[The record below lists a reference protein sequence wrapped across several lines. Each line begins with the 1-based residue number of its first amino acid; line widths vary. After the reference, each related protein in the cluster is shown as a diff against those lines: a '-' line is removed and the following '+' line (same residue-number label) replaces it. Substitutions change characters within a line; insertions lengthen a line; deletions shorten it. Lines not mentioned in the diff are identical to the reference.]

1 MTLYKPLYSVLPQL
15 LWNSLANHAWCMM
28 SYTYVHAVRG
38 TYHMKFKLSNEQMD
52 QIKKRGGHQ
61 GRHLVLLKYQ
71 AMLENML

>member
-15 LWNSLANHAWCMM
+15 LWNNLANRAWCTM
-28 SYTYVHAVRG
+28 SYVHVRVVHG
-38 TYHMKFKLSNEQMD
+38 TYHMKFKLSNEQMS

-61 GRHLVLLKYQ
+61 GHHLVLLKYQ